1 MIVSDHT
8 ERPGAV
14 PYYGGEPRPAVN
26 AAVPRVIAVSAG
38 RCADGKSNSSL
49 NLAIVFSR
57 MGARVLLLD
66 TGPCGSDADA
76 MAGVVPKYNLRNFLT
91 GEKTLEKV
99 VVHGA
104 ADAMILSISS
114 GGLSM
119 TELGTDERVSLLGR
133 LEGLARGFD
142 IVIIDTGGGVSGNA
156 LFFDT
161 AAEDIVTVVTPEP
174 ASIKEAYGLMRALA
188 RMRGRRVFKLLVD
201 GAVSRE
207 EGLRVYGKLGSE
219 TDGLADISLEYL
231 GCVIRGQGG
240 RKEAVAGLYPDSEAS
255 RCYRDIARELCS
267 LPVNRNRGLQLFWK

>member
-1 MIVSDHT
+1 MMVSDHT

-14 PYYGGEPRPAVN
+14 PYYGGQPSLVVN

-38 RCADGKSNSSL
+38 RCADGKSDISL

-57 MGARVLLLD
+57 TGARVLLLD
-66 TGPCGSDADA
+66 TGPGGAGVGA

-91 GEKTLEKV
+91 GKKALEEV
-99 VVHGA
+99 VANGA
-104 ADAMILSISS
+104 TDAMILSISS

-119 TELGTDERVSLLGR
+119 AELGTDERVSLLAR
-133 LEGLARGFD
+133 LEGLALGFD

-161 AAEDIVTVVTPEP
+161 AAEDVVTVVTPEP
-174 ASIKEAYGLMRALA
+174 ASIKEAYGLIRALA
-188 RMRGRRVFKLLVD
+188 MMRGRRVFKLLVD

-207 EGLRVYGKLGSE
+207 EGLGVYGKLGSE

-231 GCVIRGQGG
+231 GCVIRGPGG

-255 RCYRDIARELCS
+255 RCYQDIARELCG
-267 LPVNRNRGLQLFWK
+267 LPVNRNRGIQLFWK